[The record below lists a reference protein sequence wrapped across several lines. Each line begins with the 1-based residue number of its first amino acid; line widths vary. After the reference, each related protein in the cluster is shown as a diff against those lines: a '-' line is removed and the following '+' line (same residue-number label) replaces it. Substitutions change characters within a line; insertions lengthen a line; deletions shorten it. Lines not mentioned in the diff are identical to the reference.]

1 MNFPERVNEY
11 RDRLTRS
18 DRVLLDEILAH
29 PAEAPF
35 WRGGDVAQRAGVHAA
50 AATRL
55 AQRLGY
61 QGYLELRDD
70 LRRDREDR
78 LNGAGDRF
86 REELRGQ
93 DRVLEALLATELD
106 SLAAVLR
113 HVDQAQVDEV
123 ADLLAGARTVYL
135 FARGNAGV
143 LADLLDGRLRRF
155 GMRAV
160 NLSGPGREVAER
172 LLAMSESDVVVSF
185 AFRRAPRN
193 LTDLY
198 AHAASVGART
208 VLVTDTL
215 HTLDPGPTTV
225 LSAPRGHQEGFSSLS
240 VPMMIANAIV
250 LTVAQRHPDAVL
262 PALDRL
268 DGLLAD
274 FD

>member
-70 LRRDREDR
+70 LRRDREER

-106 SLAAVLR
+106 SLAAVPR

-185 AFRRAPRN
+185 AFRHAPRN

>member
-1 MNFPERVNEY
+1 MTFPERVNEY

-35 WRGGDVAQRAGVHAA
+35 WRGGDVARRAGVHAA

-61 QGYLELRDD
+61 QGYPELRDD
-70 LRRDREDR
+70 LRKDREDR

-86 REELRGQ
+86 REELREPGL
-93 DRVLEALLATELD
+93 VLDTLLATELE
-106 SLAAVLR
+106 SLSAVVR
-113 HVDQAQVDEV
+113 HVDQSQIDGV

-135 FARGNAGV
+135 FARGNAAV
-143 LADLLDGRLRRF
+143 LAELLDGRLRRF
-155 GMRAV
+155 GMRSV
-160 NLSGPGREVAER
+160 NLTGPGREVAER
-172 LLAMSESDVVVSF
+172 LLAMSESDAVVSF

-198 AHAASVGART
+198 AHAAAVGAPS

-215 HTLDPGPTTV
+215 HTLDPAPTTV

-240 VPMMIANAIV
+240 VPMLIANAIV
-250 LTVAQRHPDAVL
+250 LTIARRHPDAVL

>member
-106 SLAAVLR
+106 SLAAVPR